1 VKNLN
6 VAVKEWNGEII
17 FLRKI
22 IEGGASRSY
31 GIQVARLA
39 GLPSKVIERAK
50 EVLFNL
56 EKGELDASGMPKI
69 ATTKKPASRPQLSPQ
84 LALFDPPDPVRSELK
99 RLKVDELTPV
109 EALNVLDEL
118 KRKVEKEE

>member
-1 VKNLN
+1 
-6 VAVKEWNGEII
+6 
-17 FLRKI
+17 
-22 IEGGASRSY
+22 
-31 GIQVARLA
+31 VARLA

-69 ATTKKPASRPQLSPQ
+69 ATTKKPISRPQLSPQ

-99 RLKVDELTPV
+99 RLKVDELTPL